1 MREMNFSQ
9 RLRRFIVR
17 KTFSAPY
24 RVQFYEALR
33 FLLENKQ
40 PLKTALEQMRDAWTD
55 FGRKWHPFAE
65 LATDCIESLRENS
78 GENSLEYT
86 LSLWVPQEEAAVI
99 SAGIRSGS
107 IVDALQFATTLTD
120 AKEQIHQAI
129 WQMAI
134 YPVGLLIMMTGTLY
148 VLNTELIPELSKIS
162 SPDSWSGALGFLYG
176 LSVFVDNYGSIC
188 AVLFAVITGL
198 ISWSLPNWKSPDSVR
213 TFADKIM
220 PWSIYQDI
228 QGATFLLNMAALLKA
243 KMTTLNSLNI
253 LQEFASPWLS
263 TRLDS
268 IIYRVRQG
276 DHLGLALRQC
286 GYQFPSREAANF
298 LSLLQGDGA
307 TELISNYGQR
317 WLSQTLQR
325 VKKRANVI
333 RLIMLI
339 FLVMSLMLLVFAIM
353 DIQSISDNSMGNF

>member
-1 MREMNFSQ
+1 M
-9 RLRRFIVR
+9 
-17 KTFSAPY
+17 
-24 RVQFYEALR
+24 
-33 FLLENKQ
+33 
-40 PLKTALEQMRDAWTD
+40 
-55 FGRKWHPFAE
+55 
-65 LATDCIESLRENS
+65 
-78 GENSLEYT
+78 
-86 LSLWVPQEEAAVI
+86 
-99 SAGIRSGS
+99 
-107 IVDALQFATTLTD
+107 
-120 AKEQIHQAI
+120 
-129 WQMAI
+129 
-134 YPVGLLIMMTGTLY
+134 
-148 VLNTELIPELSKIS
+148 
-162 SPDSWSGALGFLYG
+162 
-176 LSVFVDNYGSIC
+176 
-188 AVLFAVITGL
+188 ITGL

-276 DHLGLALRQC
+276 SSWTGFASVRLSVPIQ
-286 GYQFPSREAANF
+286 EAANF

-317 WLSQTLQR
+317 WFSQTLQR

-339 FLVMSLMLLVFAIM
+339 FLVMSLMLLVLPLWIFSLLVTTAWVTFKQNE
-353 DIQSISDNSMGNF
+353 DIYVSRKY

>member
-1 MREMNFSQ
+1 
-9 RLRRFIVR
+9 
-17 KTFSAPY
+17 
-24 RVQFYEALR
+24 
-33 FLLENKQ
+33 
-40 PLKTALEQMRDAWTD
+40 
-55 FGRKWHPFAE
+55 
-65 LATDCIESLRENS
+65 
-78 GENSLEYT
+78 
-86 LSLWVPQEEAAVI
+86 
-99 SAGIRSGS
+99 
-107 IVDALQFATTLTD
+107 ALQFATTLTD

-176 LSVFVDNYGSIC
+176 LSVFVDNYGAIC

>member
-1 MREMNFSQ
+1 
-9 RLRRFIVR
+9 
-17 KTFSAPY
+17 
-24 RVQFYEALR
+24 
-33 FLLENKQ
+33 
-40 PLKTALEQMRDAWTD
+40 
-55 FGRKWHPFAE
+55 
-65 LATDCIESLRENS
+65 
-78 GENSLEYT
+78 
-86 LSLWVPQEEAAVI
+86 
-99 SAGIRSGS
+99 
-107 IVDALQFATTLTD
+107 
-120 AKEQIHQAI
+120 
-129 WQMAI
+129 
-134 YPVGLLIMMTGTLY
+134 
-148 VLNTELIPELSKIS
+148 
-162 SPDSWSGALGFLYG
+162 
-176 LSVFVDNYGSIC
+176 
-188 AVLFAVITGL
+188 
-198 ISWSLPNWKSPDSVR
+198 
-213 TFADKIM
+213 
-220 PWSIYQDI
+220 DI

-353 DIQSISDNSMGNF
+353 DIQ

>member
-1 MREMNFSQ
+1 
-9 RLRRFIVR
+9 
-17 KTFSAPY
+17 
-24 RVQFYEALR
+24 
-33 FLLENKQ
+33 
-40 PLKTALEQMRDAWTD
+40 
-55 FGRKWHPFAE
+55 E

-176 LSVFVDNYGSIC
+176 LSVFVDNYGAIC

>member
-1 MREMNFSQ
+1 M
-9 RLRRFIVR
+9 
-17 KTFSAPY
+17 
-24 RVQFYEALR
+24 
-33 FLLENKQ
+33 
-40 PLKTALEQMRDAWTD
+40 
-55 FGRKWHPFAE
+55 
-65 LATDCIESLRENS
+65 
-78 GENSLEYT
+78 
-86 LSLWVPQEEAAVI
+86 
-99 SAGIRSGS
+99 
-107 IVDALQFATTLTD
+107 DALQFATTLTD

-176 LSVFVDNYGSIC
+176 LSVFVDNYGAIC

-268 IIYRVRQG
+268 IIYRVRRG
-276 DHLGLALRQC
+276 IILDWLCVSAVISSHPG
-286 GYQFPSREAANF
+286 EAANF

>member
-1 MREMNFSQ
+1 
-9 RLRRFIVR
+9 
-17 KTFSAPY
+17 
-24 RVQFYEALR
+24 
-33 FLLENKQ
+33 
-40 PLKTALEQMRDAWTD
+40 
-55 FGRKWHPFAE
+55 
-65 LATDCIESLRENS
+65 
-78 GENSLEYT
+78 
-86 LSLWVPQEEAAVI
+86 
-99 SAGIRSGS
+99 
-107 IVDALQFATTLTD
+107 
-120 AKEQIHQAI
+120 
-129 WQMAI
+129 
-134 YPVGLLIMMTGTLY
+134 
-148 VLNTELIPELSKIS
+148 
-162 SPDSWSGALGFLYG
+162 
-176 LSVFVDNYGSIC
+176 
-188 AVLFAVITGL
+188 
-198 ISWSLPNWKSPDSVR
+198 
-213 TFADKIM
+213 M

-353 DIQSISDNSMGNF
+353 DIQSISDNPHKGRA

>member
-86 LSLWVPQEEAAVI
+86 LGLWVPQEEAAVI

-120 AKEQIHQAI
+120 AKKQLHQAI

-148 VLNTELIPELSKIS
+148 VLNTELIPVLSKIS

-176 LSVFVDNYGSIC
+176 LSLFVDNYGAIC
-188 AVLFAVITGL
+188 AVLFAVVTGV
-198 ISWSLPNWKSPDSVR
+198 ISWSLKNWKNRSL
-213 TFADKIM
+213 ADNIM
-220 PWSIYQDI
+220 PWSIYKDI
-228 QGATFLLNMAALLKA
+228 QGAAFLLNMAALLKA
-243 KMTTLNSLNI
+243 KMTTLNSLNV

-286 GYQFPSREAANF
+286 GYHFPSRESANF

-307 TELISNYGQR
+307 TELIGNYGQR
-317 WLSQTLQR
+317 WLVQTLER
-325 VKKRANVI
+325 VKKRAAVV

-339 FLVMSLMLLVFAIM
+339 FLVMSLLLLVMAVV
-353 DIQSISDNSMGNF
+353 DIQSIGDNSMGNL

>member
-1 MREMNFSQ
+1 M
-9 RLRRFIVR
+9 V
-17 KTFSAPY
+17 SAK
-24 RVQFYEALR
+24 
-33 FLLENKQ
+33 LE
-40 PLKTALEQMRDAWTD
+40 
-55 FGRKWHPFAE
+55 
-65 LATDCIESLRENS
+65 
-78 GENSLEYT
+78 
-86 LSLWVPQEEAAVI
+86 
-99 SAGIRSGS
+99 
-107 IVDALQFATTLTD
+107 
-120 AKEQIHQAI
+120 
-129 WQMAI
+129 
-134 YPVGLLIMMTGTLY
+134 
-148 VLNTELIPELSKIS
+148 
-162 SPDSWSGALGFLYG
+162 
-176 LSVFVDNYGSIC
+176 
-188 AVLFAVITGL
+188 
-198 ISWSLPNWKSPDSVR
+198 SPDSVR

-268 IIYRVRQG
+268 IIYRVRRG

-325 VKKRANVI
+325 KETGKRDSFNYA
-333 RLIMLI
+333 
-339 FLVMSLMLLVFAIM
+339 
-353 DIQSISDNSMGNF
+353 DISCHVSHVTGFCHYGYSVY

>member
-86 LSLWVPQEEAAVI
+86 LGLWVPQEEAAVI

-120 AKEQIHQAI
+120 AKKQLHQAI

-148 VLNTELIPELSKIS
+148 VLNTELIPVLSKIS

-176 LSVFVDNYGSIC
+176 LSLFVDNYGAIC
-188 AVLFAVITGL
+188 AVLFAVVTGV
-198 ISWSLPNWKSPDSVR
+198 ISWSLKNWKSRSL
-213 TFADKIM
+213 ADNIM
-220 PWSIYQDI
+220 PWSIYKDI
-228 QGATFLLNMAALLKA
+228 QGAAFLLNMAALLKA
-243 KMTTLNSLNI
+243 KMTTLNSLNV
-253 LQEFASPWLS
+253 LQDFASPWLS

-276 DHLGLALRQC
+276 GSPWAGFASVRLSVPIQGSSQLPVFITGRWRNGANRQLWPTVAC
-286 GYQFPSREAANF
+286 TNA
-298 LSLLQGDGA
+298 GA
-307 TELISNYGQR
+307 S
-317 WLSQTLQR
+317 
-325 VKKRANVI
+325 KKRAAVV

-339 FLVMSLMLLVFAIM
+339 FLVMSLLLLVMAVV
-353 DIQSISDNSMGNF
+353 DIQSIGDNSMGNL

>member
-1 MREMNFSQ
+1 MEKITHIICFAVKLIMA
-9 RLRRFIVR
+9 LLIVGGMVFIITVNSVCR
-17 KTFSAPY
+17 
-24 RVQFYEALR
+24 
-33 FLLENKQ
+33 
-40 PLKTALEQMRDAWTD
+40 TA
-55 FGRKWHPFAE
+55 
-65 LATDCIESLRENS
+65 
-78 GENSLEYT
+78 
-86 LSLWVPQEEAAVI
+86 
-99 SAGIRSGS
+99 
-107 IVDALQFATTLTD
+107 FATFTSAL
-120 AKEQIHQAI
+120 A
-129 WQMAI
+129 
-134 YPVGLLIMMTGTLY
+134 YGLLMCSFFFFYFYHSQEVTCERY
-148 VLNTELIPELSKIS
+148 EEHV
-162 SPDSWSGALGFLYG
+162 GAKGG
-176 LSVFVDNYGSIC
+176 
-188 AVLFAVITGL
+188 
-198 ISWSLPNWKSPDSVR
+198 
-213 TFADKIM
+213 KIM

>member
-40 PLKTALEQMRDAWTD
+40 PLKSALEQMRDAWTD

-86 LSLWVPQEEAAVI
+86 LGLWVPQEEAAVI

-120 AKEQIHQAI
+120 AKKQLHQAI

-148 VLNTELIPELSKIS
+148 VLNTELIPVLSKIS

-176 LSVFVDNYGSIC
+176 LSLFVDNYGAIC
-188 AVLFAVITGL
+188 AVLFAVVTGV
-198 ISWSLPNWKSPDSVR
+198 ISWSLKNWKSRSL
-213 TFADKIM
+213 ADNIM
-220 PWSIYQDI
+220 PWSIYKDI
-228 QGATFLLNMAALLKA
+228 QGAAFLLNMAALLKA
-243 KMTTLNSLNI
+243 KMTTLNSLNV

-276 DHLGLALRQC
+276 ITLGWLYDSAVIISLPGVCQLSVFITGRWCNGANRQLWPTVAC
-286 GYQFPSREAANF
+286 TNA
-298 LSLLQGDGA
+298 GA
-307 TELISNYGQR
+307 CKKTSSCCAFNYADISCHVTPVTGHGRCRHSVYWRQQYG
-317 WLSQTLQR
+317 
-325 VKKRANVI
+325 
-333 RLIMLI
+333 
-339 FLVMSLMLLVFAIM
+339 
-353 DIQSISDNSMGNF
+353 